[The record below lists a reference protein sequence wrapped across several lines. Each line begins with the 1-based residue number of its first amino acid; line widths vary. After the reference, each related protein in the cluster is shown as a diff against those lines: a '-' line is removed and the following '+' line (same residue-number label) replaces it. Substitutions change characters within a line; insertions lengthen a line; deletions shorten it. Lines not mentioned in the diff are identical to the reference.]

1 MTESSLTPLEIDTD
15 RSTVY
20 VDGAWRPSHS
30 QERVFEINPA
40 TEDVIGSTPDGDA
53 EDVDSAVRAARAALI
68 RSDWAGLSPVER
80 AAYLVAMADRLD
92 QRADQA
98 ARFVTTENGVPLTT
112 SAQLVAAASGVL
124 RYYASLARTFQ
135 FEERRDT
142 TIVRREPIGVAGL
155 ILPWNGPLNLA
166 YMKIAPA
173 LLAGCTVVLKPA
185 PETSLS
191 TAFIA
196 DAAEAAGLPA
206 GVVNIVTGGPGTG
219 AALVAHNGIDKV
231 AFTGS
236 TTAGRAIAAQCGQAM
251 KPGTFELGG
260 KSASVLLDDVD
271 LDVFL
276 PQVLDVSLAGSGQ
289 SCKLSTR
296 ILVARD
302 RYDEVCD
309 GLRETLSPLVVGDPF
324 DPATDFGPL
333 AIERQRDRVEGYIR
347 SGLDQGAKLLM
358 GGGRPTH
365 LPMGYYVEPTIF
377 MNVENSMRIAQ
388 EEIFGPVLAVIPFGN
403 DDEAVALANDS
414 SYGLG
419 GAVYTTDAE
428 RGTDIARRIQ
438 TGTIG
443 VNGYTIDPL
452 APFGGYKQ
460 SGIGRELGPEGLAAY
475 LQTKSIY
482 HAA

>member
-1 MTESSLTPLEIDTD
+1 MTERSLTPLEIDTD
-15 RSTVY
+15 RATMY

-30 QERVFEINPA
+30 RDRIHEVNPA
-40 TEDVIGSTPDGDA
+40 TEGVIGSTPDGDF
-53 EDVDSAVRAARAALI
+53 EDVDSAVRAARASLP
-68 RSDWAGLSPVER
+68 DWAALTPVQR
-80 AAYLVAMADRLD
+80 ASFLVAMADRLD

-98 ARFVTTENGVPLTT
+98 ARLVTTENGVVLTT
-112 SAQLVAAASGVL
+112 SAELVAAASGIL
-124 RYYASLARTFQ
+124 RYYASLAETFPL
-135 FEERRDT
+135 EEARGT
-142 TIVRREPIGVAGL
+142 TLVRREPIGVAGL

-173 LLAGCTVVLKPA
+173 LLAGCTAVLKPA

-196 DAAEAAGLPA
+196 DAAEAAALPA
-206 GVVNIVTGGPGTG
+206 GVVNIVTGGRETG
-219 AALVAHNGIDKV
+219 AALVAHEGVNKV

-236 TTAGRAIAAQCGQAM
+236 TVAGRAIAAQCGQAM

-260 KSASVLLDDVD
+260 KSASVVLDDAD

-276 PQVLDVSLAGSGQ
+276 AQVVDVSLAGSGQ

-302 RYDEVCD
+302 RYDDVCD
-309 GLRETLSPLVVGDPF
+309 GLRDTLAPLATGDPF
-324 DPATDFGPL
+324 DPTTTFGPL

-347 SGLDQGAKLLM
+347 SGLDEGAKLLM
-358 GGGRPTH
+358 GGGRPAH
-365 LPMGYYVEPTIF
+365 LPKGYYVEPTVF
-377 MNVENSMRIAQ
+377 VGVENGMRIAQ
-388 EEIFGPVLAVIPFGN
+388 EEIFGPVLAVIPFDS

-414 SYGLG
+414 AYGLG
-419 GAVYTTDAE
+419 GAVYTADAE
-428 RGTDIARRIQ
+428 RGTATARRIQ

-443 VNGYTIDPL
+443 VNGYQIDPL

-460 SGIGRELGPEGLAAY
+460 SGLGRELGPEGLTAY
-475 LQTKSIY
+475 LQSKSIY
-482 HAA
+482 NAAS